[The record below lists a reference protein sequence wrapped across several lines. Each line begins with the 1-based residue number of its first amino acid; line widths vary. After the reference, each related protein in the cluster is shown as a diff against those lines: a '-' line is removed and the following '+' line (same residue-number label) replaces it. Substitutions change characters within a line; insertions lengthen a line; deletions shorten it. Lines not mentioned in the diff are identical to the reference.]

1 MEITDSDQ
9 VPLEAQARIKAP
21 RHWRRT
27 IETLFIVCS
36 LFLGGFG
43 TGFVY
48 RSRTADAD
56 VSRMREDHIS
66 EIERLQEAHQF
77 AISSLTRS
85 SVKAAESAAVA
96 SDKATAAVEAVG
108 DVAKKIERSTAQ
120 KKVP

>member
-1 MEITDSDQ
+1 MPNLDSD
-9 VPLEAQARIKAP
+9 VIPLNEQPRIKAP

-27 IETLFIVCS
+27 IETLFIVGS

-48 RSRTADAD
+48 SSRTNDLDTA
-56 VSRMREDHIS
+56 RMREDHLN

-77 AISSLTRS
+77 ALSSLTRS
-85 SVKAAESAAVA
+85 TVKAADAASVA
-96 SDKATAAVEAVG
+96 SDQATAAVEAVG
-108 DVAKKIERSTAQ
+108 EVAKKIERSAA